1 MHIHGELLMH
11 ICINKSYRVF
21 FFLIKI
27 FAKLLNTIVFVMSE
41 EYVHIA
47 SCINKS
53 DEHSE

>member
-1 MHIHGELLMH
+1 MH